1 MMTVI
6 SPSHP
11 LSDHTEAVRSVL
23 VFTFK
28 EIFFPI
34 VTKVQT
40 NLSEIDTHRV
50 RSKQN
55 FFDSDRVIVTERT
68 ISYMY

>member
-34 VTKVQT
+34 VTKAQPIFQKLT
-40 NLSEIDTHRV
+40 LTESGLS
-50 RSKQN
+50 KN
-55 FFDSDRVIVTERT
+55 FLIVTG
-68 ISYMY
+68 